1 MEQKKERRSF
11 GKWLVDRVYSLVS
24 FAVLVMLMWSLVFS
38 FALRTIVVDGISMQD
53 TLQNNERMILI
64 RALYTPERGD
74 IIVANRIDKSETE
87 RLSVSTYREPI
98 IKRVIGLPGD
108 VVEVQ
113 KDAVFVNGAKLDE
126 PYVHYENSRAGTI
139 CYVPEG
145 CVFVMGDHR
154 NASTDSRHT
163 GPVKMENLM
172 GHVVARLGGS
182 KTVEVLEDTKYSG
195 IPKEPSAELKEKAL
209 KEAKKDD

>member
-1 MEQKKERRSF
+1 METKKERRSF
-11 GKWLVDRVYSLVS
+11 GKWLIDSVYSLVS
-24 FAVLVMLMWSLVFS
+24 FIILVMLMWSLMFS
-38 FALRTIVVDGISMQD
+38 FVLRTVVVDGISMQD
-53 TLQNNERMILI
+53 TLQNRERMILI
-64 RALYTPERGD
+64 RAFYTPERGD

-87 RLSVSTYREPI
+87 RLNVSSYREPI

-113 KDAVFVNGAKLDE
+113 ADAVFVNGAKLDE
-126 PYVHYENSRAGTI
+126 PYVHYENTHEGIT
-139 CYVPEG
+139 YVPEG

-209 KEAKKDD
+209 KEAEKDD